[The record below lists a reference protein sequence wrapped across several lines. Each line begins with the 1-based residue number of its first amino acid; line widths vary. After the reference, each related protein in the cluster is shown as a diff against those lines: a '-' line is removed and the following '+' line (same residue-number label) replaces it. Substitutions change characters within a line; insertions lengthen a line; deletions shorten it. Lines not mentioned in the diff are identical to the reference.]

1 MAGLPVLKKGGK
13 IQNVVS
19 CSDFEIFSPEIH
31 AQVRIFLTFGTKL
44 RVWSQCVA
52 AKKRTQNI
60 EEMTWHARAT
70 FGTERESEKKCV
82 FQSNLRNLILQF

>member
-1 MAGLPVLKKGGK
+1 MLYRVQTLR
-13 IQNVVS
+13 
-19 CSDFEIFSPEIH
+19 FFSPEIH

-60 EEMTWHARAT
+60 EEMTWHARAI